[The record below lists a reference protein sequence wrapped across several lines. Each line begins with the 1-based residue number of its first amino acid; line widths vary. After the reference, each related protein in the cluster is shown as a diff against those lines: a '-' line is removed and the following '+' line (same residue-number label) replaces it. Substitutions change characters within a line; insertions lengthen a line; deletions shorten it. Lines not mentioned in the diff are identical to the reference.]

1 MERVPELLRRYG
13 LLNLNKDQ
21 RFLTSSR
28 ILHAIVDAA
37 ELRPSEVVLEIGA
50 GVGNLTRLLC
60 ERARKVYAIEKDGQL
75 MSVLESELGDIDN
88 LELMC
93 ADALEA
99 ELPACDV
106 VVSNIPYSIATPLTF
121 RLLEH
126 EFDRAILTYQ
136 LELAK
141 RLTAK
146 PSTKGYGRL
155 SVMVQHHCDVR
166 MVARVPR
173 GAFYPPPKVE
183 SATVRLIRR
192 PPPYTVEDEPM
203 FFELVRAGFEHRRK
217 KLRNALAISASFP
230 LGIEHLRTLS
240 APELEMRAEELTG
253 TQLAMLANIVH
264 KKLAQENDKKKQVG
278 I

>member
-28 ILHAIVDAA
+28 DLHAIVDAA
-37 ELRPSEVVLEIGA
+37 ELKPSEVVLEIGA

-60 ERARKVYAIEKDGQL
+60 ERARKVYALEKDVHL
-75 MSVLESELGDIDN
+75 MGVLQNELGDVEN
-88 LELMC
+88 LKLMC

-106 VVSNIPYSIATPLTF
+106 VVSNLPYSIATPLTF

-126 EFDRAILTYQ
+126 EFERAILTYQ

-146 PSTKGYGRL
+146 PSTKSYGRL

-166 MVARVPR
+166 ILARVPR
-173 GAFYPPPKVE
+173 GAFYPPPKVD

-192 PPPYTVEDEPM
+192 PPPYRVEDEAL

-217 KLRNALAISASFP
+217 KLKNALALSTSFP
-230 LGIEHLRTLS
+230 LGTEKLHMLN

-253 TQLAMLANIVH
+253 TQLAMLANLIH
-264 KKLAQENDKKKQVG
+264 GSISQ
-278 I
+278 

>member
-1 MERVPELLRRYG
+1 MEHVPALLRRYG

-37 ELRPSEVVLEIGA
+37 ELEPSEVVLEIGA

-60 ERARKVYAIEKDGQL
+60 ERARKVYAMEKDRQL
-75 MSVLESELGDIDN
+75 MSVLESELGNIDN
-88 LELMC
+88 LELIC

-106 VVSNIPYSIATPLTF
+106 VVSNLPYSIATPLTF

-126 EFDRAILTYQ
+126 GFDRAILTYQ

-146 PSTKGYGRL
+146 PSTKSYGRL

-166 MVARVPR
+166 MVARVPK

-192 PPPYTVEDEPM
+192 PSPYVVEDEAL

-230 LGIEHLRTLS
+230 LGAEYLRSLS
-240 APELEMRAEELTG
+240 APELDMRAEELTG
-253 TQLAMLANIVH
+253 AQLASLANIVH
-264 KKLAQENDKKKQVG
+264 RELKRTRC
-278 I
+278 